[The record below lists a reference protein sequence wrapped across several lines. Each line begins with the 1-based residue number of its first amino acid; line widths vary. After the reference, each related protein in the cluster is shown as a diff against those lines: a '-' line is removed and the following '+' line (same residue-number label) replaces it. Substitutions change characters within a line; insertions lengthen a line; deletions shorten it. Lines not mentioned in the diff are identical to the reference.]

1 MELLQDLFTIELP
14 KSLTVI
20 VKEIVEGLH
29 LTLGFVRYIM
39 QSA

>member
-1 MELLQDLFTIELP
+1 MELP
-14 KSLTVI
+14 KSLTII
-20 VKEIVEGLH
+20 VKEIVEDLH